1 MSNMSYCCNC
11 YSDKD
16 IKKFY
21 SKIIGS
27 LDEDAYF
34 YCCECYNKVASDEEE
49 LIKFSVSNGTNISTI
64 VKDKHIIDYIDPTS
78 SNNIIKP
85 MNIHKIVCE
94 IIDGVKRDF
103 FMIENQEHN
112 NYMPHIAYSNKKLI
126 DDENINKREQQQ
138 KQEETEFNRINM
150 IKEKERRE

>member
-27 LDEDAYF
+27 LDEDAEF

-78 SNNIIKP
+78 STNLFKF
-85 MNIHKIVCE
+85 MDIHEIVSE
-94 IIDGVKRDF
+94 VINGVK
-103 FMIENQEHN
+103 
-112 NYMPHIAYSNKKLI
+112 
-126 DDENINKREQQQ
+126 
-138 KQEETEFNRINM
+138 T
-150 IKEKERRE
+150 